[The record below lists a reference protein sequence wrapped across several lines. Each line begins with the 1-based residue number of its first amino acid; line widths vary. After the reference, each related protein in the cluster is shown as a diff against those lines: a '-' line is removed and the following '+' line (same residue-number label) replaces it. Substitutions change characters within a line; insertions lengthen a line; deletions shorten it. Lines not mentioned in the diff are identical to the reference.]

1 MYSTDSI
8 THLVERIGFGLPN
21 GMSIS
26 IDVPNQTGTSGR
38 TISSFHRLATL
49 KNLYET
55 VEVISMDGPSFNS
68 YLLQLKT
75 DAVKSV
81 VVRILNQN
89 NLYLDSFDYSGTIIT
104 KTELFDEAVGYA
116 MAISAIEQFI
126 STTRTNSTIR
136 SLEGSYKMLK
146 IELEGAK
153 NNKGVVVAVGLR
165 NLLTTSIKTCSDSI
179 FPNPLKITS
188 KPIW

>member
-8 THLVERIGFGLPN
+8 EALELRIGFGVPN
-21 GMSIS
+21 GVSIS
-26 IDVPNQTGTSGR
+26 VDASNQTGTSGR
-38 TISSFHRLATL
+38 TISGFHKLATI

-55 VEVISMDGPSFNS
+55 VEVVDMVGPSFNS
-68 YLLQLKT
+68 YLAQLKT
-75 DAVKSV
+75 DAVKAV
-81 VVRILNQN
+81 LVRILNQN
-89 NLYLDSFDYSGTIIT
+89 NKYLDSEDYSGTIIS
-104 KTELFDEAVGYA
+104 KAELFDEAVGYA

-126 STTRTNSTIR
+126 STTRKNSTVR

-153 NNKGVVVAVGLR
+153 NNKGAVVAVGLR
-165 NLLTTSIKTCSDSI
+165 NKLTTSIKTCSDSI

-188 KPIW
+188 KQIW

>member
-8 THLVERIGFGLPN
+8 EALELRIGFGVPN
-21 GMSIS
+21 GVSIT
-26 IDVPNQTGTSGR
+26 IDAPIQEGTSGR
-38 TISSFHRLATL
+38 TISGFHKLATI

-55 VEVISMDGPSFNS
+55 VEVISMEGPSFNS
-68 YLLQLKT
+68 YLSQLRK

-81 VVRILNQN
+81 LVRILNQN
-89 NLYLDSFDYSGTIIT
+89 KKYLDNEDYSGTIIT
-104 KTELFDEAVGYA
+104 KAELFDEAIGYA

-126 STTRTNSTIR
+126 STTRKNSTIR

-153 NNKGVVVAVGLR
+153 KDGVVVAVGLR
-165 NLLTTSIKTCSDSI
+165 NLLNTSIKTCSDSI

-188 KPIW
+188 KPVW